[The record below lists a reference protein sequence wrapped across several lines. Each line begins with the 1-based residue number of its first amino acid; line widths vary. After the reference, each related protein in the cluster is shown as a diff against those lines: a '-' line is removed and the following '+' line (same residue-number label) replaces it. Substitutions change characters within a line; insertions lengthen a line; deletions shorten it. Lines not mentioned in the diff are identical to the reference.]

1 MAFFCGVRNLLICF
15 SSKLLIF
22 CKWKSDMSKL
32 LTVAPFLWVTWVNRS
47 GSSFAKSTRSEWLKS
62 LSKKEQMKKSNMS
75 DSLWSMKKR
84 ENCKK
89 IWKIWI
95 FRANR
100 SFFESDLL
108 SHVALLKW
116 VILSKRA
123 NSQPCFWYFSPNMY
137 VNFFKENARN
147 TKDFKEFLQFY

>member
-47 GSSFAKSTRSEWLKS
+47 GSSFAKSDRSEWLKS
-62 LSKKEQMKKSNMS
+62 LFKKEQMKKSNMS

-108 SHVALLKW
+108 SHVALLK
-116 VILSKRA
+116 RA
-123 NSQPCFWYFSPNMY
+123 MLANHSWSLFKMSDFEQKSEFPTLFLVLFPKY
-137 VNFFKENARN
+137 VCQFF
-147 TKDFKEFLQFY
+147 